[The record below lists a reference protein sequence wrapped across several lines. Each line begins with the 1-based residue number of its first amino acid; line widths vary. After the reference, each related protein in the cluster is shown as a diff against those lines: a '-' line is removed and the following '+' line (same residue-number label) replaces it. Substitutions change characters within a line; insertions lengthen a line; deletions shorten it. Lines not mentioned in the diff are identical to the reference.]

1 MLKELKDFL
10 LRGNVVD
17 LAVAVIIGAAFGQ
30 IITSLVEDVLTP
42 LFLNPALKAAQV
54 EKIAD
59 LSWNG
64 IAYGNFL
71 SAIINFLIIGTVLF
85 FVVKAV
91 EKAQAFGAKNAE
103 EEEEEEA
110 GPSEVELLQDIKAL
124 LEKK

>member
-91 EKAQAFGAKNAE
+91 EKAQSLGAKNAE
-103 EEEEEEA
+103 EEAA

>member
-91 EKAQAFGAKNAE
+91 EKAQALGAKNAE
-103 EEEEEEA
+103 EEEAA

>member
-91 EKAQAFGAKNAE
+91 EKAQALGAKNAE
-103 EEEEEEA
+103 EEAA

>member
-91 EKAQAFGAKNAE
+91 EKAQALGAKNAE
-103 EEEEEEA
+103 EEA
-110 GPSEVELLQDIKAL
+110 SGPSEVELLQDIKAL

>member
-30 IITSLVEDVLTP
+30 IITSLVDDVLTP

-59 LSWNG
+59 LTWNG
-64 IAYGNFL
+64 VAYGNFL

-85 FVVKAV
+85 FVVKA
-91 EKAQAFGAKNAE
+91 ERRKNYCQE
-103 EEEEEEA
+103 
-110 GPSEVELLQDIKAL
+110 
-124 LEKK
+124 